1 MNPIL
6 THVFRFI
13 VFSLAQTFILNKLDL
28 GFGAQVFLLPLYL
41 FLLPFETNVLVLM
54 AIAFGLGIYVDVLS
68 NTMGLNASSLVFF
81 AFLRPLVFNLFRPR
95 DGYDSLKTPTIKDM
109 GTSWF
114 YAAFVT
120 LLGAYL
126 LWYFTLEFFR
136 LSEILLILRNILSS
150 LLITLVFVT
159 IIQLFFLKRG
169 V

>member
-54 AIAFGLGIYVDVLS
+54 AIAFGLGISVDVLS

-81 AFLRPLVFNLFRPR
+81 AFLEIGIFVKGPSAFFARFHNQ
-95 DGYDSLKTPTIKDM
+95 LKVSGQMT
-109 GTSWF
+109 
-114 YAAFVT
+114 
-120 LLGAYL
+120 
-126 LWYFTLEFFR
+126 
-136 LSEILLILRNILSS
+136 N
-150 LLITLVFVT
+150 
-159 IIQLFFLKRG
+159 
-169 V
+169 